1 MQQMSPDHAM
11 ARNTKSQERRTT
23 VRRNNGVSSP
33 SLLANDGKWL
43 SYHQKD
49 TGSWFLCAQHI
60 MLELSQPVGKPE
72 DAVWFMA
79 VYMDVDH
86 PLYTYPCHSLSI
98 CGFLDF
104 DKFWSFTI
112 CFWTSGDD
120 ACGRKRDRGHS
131 PPWNFSSALLQKH
144 IWSKANQNPANK
156 LFYFMWAHSQILI
169 WVGNCH
175 AVHVCNLLI
184 HVILVLYVWVYSWHF
199 APVVWANFKCFSTVQ
214 ESLHW

>member
-1 MQQMSPDHAM
+1 M
-11 ARNTKSQERRTT
+11 
-23 VRRNNGVSSP
+23 
-33 SLLANDGKWL
+33 ANDYHIIRKTLAAGSCVL
-43 SYHQKD
+43 SILCWSFRSRLASLRMQSD
-49 TGSWFLCAQHI
+49 SWPSI
-60 MLELSQPVGKPE
+60 WMLIIRCI
-72 DAVWFMA
+72 
-79 VYMDVDH
+79 H
-86 PLYTYPCHSLSI
+86 HCHSLSI